1 MALKTPISL
10 VCSYR
15 LADMFAE
22 SAKKHRHIAMIV
34 MVVNTLFNI
43 FVTLLF
49 ESDEEDE
56 LEEC

>member
-1 MALKTPISL
+1 
-10 VCSYR
+10 
-15 LADMFAE
+15 MFAE

-34 MVVNTLFNI
+34 MVVNTLFSI